1 MKVKTAP
8 CVTINVRDR
17 NLPRPTERLLGFAL
31 ELAQSASQMNNM
43 SRLTGKMQISEQDM
57 KAVVAAPVFSGLP
70 RNVLEEL
77 MKDAVVKP
85 VGRGEILFV
94 QGDPVTAFFL
104 VLDGWVK
111 IYRLTPS
118 GTEAVV
124 AVFTRGQT
132 FAEAAAFVRGQF
144 PASGEAVTDGRLL
157 RLQSG
162 NLLRLI
168 RENPDVGLSM
178 LASTSRHLH
187 MLVQQIEQ
195 LKAHTGAQR
204 VAEFL
209 VSLSELKAGPAKISL
224 PYDKILIAG
233 RLGMQPESLSRAFA
247 KLKTIGVHI
256 EQNNAMIENIERLR
270 LYAEELPEP
279 DR

>member
-1 MKVKTAP
+1 M
-8 CVTINVRDR
+8 
-17 NLPRPTERLLGFAL
+17 
-31 ELAQSASQMNNM
+31 
-43 SRLTGKMQISEQDM
+43 
-57 KAVVAAPVFSGLP
+57 AVAAAPVFSGLP
-70 RNVLEEL
+70 RMVLEEL
-77 MKDAVVKP
+77 LKDAVVKQ
-85 VGRGEILFV
+85 VSRGEILFV

-118 GTEAVV
+118 GAEAVV

-157 RLQSG
+157 KLQSG
-162 NLLRLI
+162 NLLKLI
-168 RENPDVGLSM
+168 RENSDVGLSM

-209 VSLSELKAGPAKISL
+209 VSLSQAKSGPAKISL

-247 KLKTIGVHI
+247 RLKSIGVHI
-256 EQNNAMIENIERLR
+256 EQNNAIVENIERLR
-270 LYAEELPEP
+270 VYAEELPQP
-279 DR
+279 DP